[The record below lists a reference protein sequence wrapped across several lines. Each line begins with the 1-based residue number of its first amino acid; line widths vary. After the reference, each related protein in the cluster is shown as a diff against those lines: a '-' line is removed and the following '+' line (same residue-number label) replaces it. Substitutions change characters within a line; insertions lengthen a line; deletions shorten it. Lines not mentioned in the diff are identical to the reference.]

1 MNLLETLL
9 SRTQSFQFSS
19 VAQSCPTLCDP
30 VNRSTP
36 GLPVH
41 HQLLEFT
48 QTHVHW
54 VDDAIQPSHPLSS
67 PSPPILNVS
76 QHQVFS
82 NESALRIRWP
92 KYWSFSFNI
101 SPSNEHL
108 GLISFRMEWLYLLV
122 VQGTLKSLLQ
132 HHSWKASILWR
143 SAFFIVQLSHP
154 YMTTGKTIAL
164 TRWTFVD
171 KVMSLLFNM
180 LCRLVITFLPRSKR
194 LLISWLK
201 SPSAVILEPQKI
213 KSATVSTSFWQTI
226 YLINSLKSATHRLS
240 LRNSWLQPMWI
251 HTSKGVPRTCQG
263 QPAAHPCWCWLP
275 HPGGLFT
282 LPFADLTPPSRS
294 SLESAFL
301 MKLPIYIWAFLR
313 ILTLKHLSD
322 DSQRTCS
329 VTSVTC
335 WTLQPCALP
344 GSSVRGILQARVLE
358 WVAMPSSRASSQPR
372 DQTCI
377 TYICCIGRQILHPLN
392 HLGSP
397 WYPEFT
403 FNHLLLFAIFDIV
416 FFYWYVVIICGLM
429 CFFLCT
435 SFVTQT

>member
-1 MNLLETLL
+1 
-9 SRTQSFQFSS
+9 
-19 VAQSCPTLCDP
+19 
-30 VNRSTP
+30 
-36 GLPVH
+36 
-41 HQLLEFT
+41 
-48 QTHVHW
+48 
-54 VDDAIQPSHPLSS
+54 
-67 PSPPILNVS
+67 
-76 QHQVFS
+76 
-82 NESALRIRWP
+82 
-92 KYWSFSFNI
+92 
-101 SPSNEHL
+101 
-108 GLISFRMEWLYLLV
+108 
-122 VQGTLKSLLQ
+122 
-132 HHSWKASILWR
+132 
-143 SAFFIVQLSHP
+143 
-154 YMTTGKTIAL
+154 MTTEKTIAL

-226 YLINSLKSATHRLS
+226 YLMNSLKSAMHRLS
-240 LRNSWLQPMWI
+240 LRNCWLQPMWI

-263 QPAAHPCWCWLP
+263 KPAAHPCWCWLP

-282 LPFADLTPPSRS
+282 LPFADLTPSSRS

-335 WTLQPCALP
+335 WTLQPCAVP
-344 GSSVRGILQARVLE
+344 SFSVRGILQARVLE
-358 WVAMPSSRASSQPR
+358 WVAMPSSGASSQPR

-397 WYPEFT
+397 WYPAFT
-403 FNHLLLFAIFDIV
+403 FNHSLLFAIFDIV
-416 FFYWYVVIICGLM
+416 FFYWYVIIICGLM